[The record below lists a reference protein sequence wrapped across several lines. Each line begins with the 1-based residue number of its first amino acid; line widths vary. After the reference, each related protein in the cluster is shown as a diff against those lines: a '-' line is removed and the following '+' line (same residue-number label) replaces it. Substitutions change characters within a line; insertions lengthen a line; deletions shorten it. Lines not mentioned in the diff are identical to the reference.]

1 MKLNSIS
8 VQNYRSIDTTPL
20 LRIQDSLTVIL
31 GPNNEGKSNLLRSII
46 LGMECLKAIRA
57 QPKLIKA
64 DSAEA
69 FYRLLPAA
77 YDWATDFPVALQ
89 ANAPDGETILNL
101 LFGLSDSECE
111 LFAKECG
118 LAING
123 DLPLEIRVGQ
133 RGATFKVRKPG
144 RGNKTYEKMSR
155 QIARFVSTRFDFAYI
170 PAIRP
175 SELSLDIIGRLMDR
189 ELTALSNDAEYKK
202 ALKTIEDAQ
211 RPALESLAAQ
221 VQLSLKQLLPSVKKV
236 KIAPAGGNS
245 FRSRFAPPIFVI
257 DDGTATKLEA
267 KGDGVKS
274 LIAISLM
281 RAAKANNAAGDVLIA
296 IEEPESHL
304 HPLATRE
311 MAELLRGIADQHQV
325 VITTHSPLLAVRG
338 DVTAN
343 LIVQKSKALP
353 AATIRQVREALGV
366 QTSDNLTSAETVLLV
381 EGIHD
386 VTLLSCLL
394 RRFSLKLAAKLDD
407 GSLVVNDLEGTSKI
421 AYSLSIFHAAVT
433 NVILLVDDDKAG
445 RDCLTKATKE
455 AKLHEKYQFRW
466 KRQNHVDTEM
476 EDLISPSIYWEL
488 LQSTYGAILNRDS
501 FESAKEKWS
510 ARMKQAFESSGKPWN
525 SSVESN
531 VKGVVASAVSAFVGD
546 PVHPAHFDLVTNVF
560 SAIEKLSAQ

>member
-1 MKLNSIS
+1 MKLKSIS
-8 VQNYRSIDTTPL
+8 VQNYRSIDTTPA
-20 LRIQDSLTVIL
+20 LRIQDRLTVIL

-46 LGMECLKAIRA
+46 LAMECLKAIRT
-57 QPKLIKA
+57 QSKPIKSESA
-64 DSAEA
+64 DSY
-69 FYRLLPAA
+69 YRLLPAA
-77 YDWATDFPVALQ
+77 YEWATDFPVALQ
-89 ANAPDGETILNL
+89 SKTPEGETILNL
-101 LFGLSDSECE
+101 LFGLSDQECA
-111 LFAKECG
+111 LFLNECG

-123 DLPLEIRVGQ
+123 DLPLEICVGQ
-133 RGATFKVRKPG
+133 RGATFRVRKPG
-144 RGNKTYEKMSR
+144 KGSKSYEKMSR

-236 KIAPAGGNS
+236 KIAPAAGNS

-311 MAELLRGIADQHQV
+311 MAELLSGIADQHQV

-353 AATIRQVREALGV
+353 ATSIRQVRDALGV

-386 VTLLSCLL
+386 VTLTSSLL
-394 RRFSLKLAAKLDD
+394 RHFSSKLAAKLDD
-407 GSLVVNDLEGTSKI
+407 GSLALHDLEGTPKI
-421 AYSLSIFHAAVT
+421 AYSLSTFHAAVA

-445 RDCLTKATKE
+445 RDCLAKAAKE
-455 AKLHEKYQFRW
+455 AKLHEKFQFRW
-466 KRQNHVDTEM
+466 KRLDRIDTEM
-476 EDLISPSIYWEL
+476 EDLISTSIYWSEL
-488 LQSTYGAILNRDS
+488 QLQYGAILDQNA
-501 FESAKEKWS
+501 FGLAKEKWS
-510 ARMKQAFESSGKPWN
+510 VRMKQAFESAGKPWN
-525 SSVESN
+525 SSIESN
-531 VKGVVASAVSAFVGD
+531 VKGVVAGAASKCEEN
-546 PVHPAHFDLVTNVF
+546 PVAADHLGLVKNIF
-560 SAIEKLSAQ
+560 EAIEKLSTR